1 MHKYKVGIVGATA
14 DIAAAHIDAID
25 CLDNFVLSAVC
36 DLNIDKLTTRFGN
49 RLDILQTTDY
59 QELLNADDIDVIV
72 LCTPNHLHI
81 PIALDA
87 LKANKH
93 VLCEKP
99 MAVGIHECDLI
110 MQATQNSSATFVVSY
125 HFQFFPEVQYLKNHL
140 SSFAQISKFR
150 FESSEHLG
158 VGKPWNFRKNIGG
171 VWLDWA
177 PNVLSVLRQIITPTE
192 LFSYEIHNAKL
203 SSYFD
208 MDIETRADIELTIN
222 SIPGELHIDWE
233 ANENVFVARSTFWD
247 EAGVNIELD
256 HATNQMHVN
265 GEMVY
270 DGIDTRYRDVY
281 EDFVNRIISAS
292 SNVSDAIFETR
303 LICDVFSE
311 STQGTSVSI

>member
-1 MHKYKVGIVGATA
+1 MHKYKVGVVGATA

-25 CLDNFVLSAVC
+25 FLDNFVLSAVC
-36 DLNIDKLTTRFGN
+36 DLNLDELTARFGN
-49 RLDILQTTDY
+49 RPDIFQTTDY
-59 QELLNADDIDVIV
+59 RDLLKTQEVDVVV

-99 MAVGIHECDLI
+99 MAMGMPECDSI
-110 MQATQNSSATFVVSY
+110 MHATKNSPATFIVSY

-177 PNVLSVLRQIITPTE
+177 PNALSVLRQIITPTE
-192 LFSYEIHNAKL
+192 LTSYEIRNAKL
-203 SSYFD
+203 SSCFD
-208 MDIETRADIELTIN
+208 MDIETRADIELSIN
-222 SIPGELHIDWE
+222 NVPGEFHIDWE
-233 ANENVFVARSTFWD
+233 ANKNVFVARSTFWD
-247 EAGVNIELD
+247 QAGANIELD
-256 HATNQMHVN
+256 HASNRMYVN

-270 DGIDTRYRDVY
+270 EGIDTRYRDVY
-281 EDFVNRIISAS
+281 KELVNRIVSAS
-292 SNVSDAIFETR
+292 SNISDAVFETR

-311 STQGTSVSI
+311 SS

>member
-1 MHKYKVGIVGATA
+1 MHKYNVGIIGATA

-25 CLDNFVLSAVC
+25 FLDDFVLSAVC
-36 DLNIDKLTTRFGN
+36 DLNLDELTARFGN
-49 RLDILQTTDY
+49 RPDILQTTDY
-59 QELLNADDIDVIV
+59 WQILNAHDIDAVV

-81 PIALDA
+81 PVALDA

-99 MAVGIHECDLI
+99 MAVGMNECDSILR
-110 MQATQNSSATFVVSY
+110 ATQNSSATFVVSY
-125 HFQFFPEVQYLKNHL
+125 HFQFFPEVQYMKEHL

-177 PNVLSVLRQIITPTE
+177 PNALSVLRQIITATE
-192 LFSYEIHNAKL
+192 LSCYEIRNAKL
-203 SSYFD
+203 SSCFD

-222 SIPGELHIDWE
+222 NIPGELFINWE

-247 EAGVNIELD
+247 EAGAKIELD
-256 HATNQMHVN
+256 HATNRMYIN
-265 GEMVY
+265 GDIAY
-270 DGIDTRYRDVY
+270 QGIDARYRDVY
-281 EDFVNRIISAS
+281 KDFTNKIASAS
-292 SNVSDAIFETR
+292 SNISDAVFETS
-303 LICDVFSE
+303 LICEVFSE
-311 STQGTSVSI
+311 AS